1 MQTLSWQKLRFL
13 KFINSFFNPFW
24 WKGKAEKLKE
34 RKDDKRVL
42 AVDKALLQP
51 FAWKERP
58 LWLYY
63 FSSFTAY
70 LFTPSPLTPFRFPP
84 YSFLLPSILLTSYSF
99 SPYYSPLLSLLLTT
113 SLLPPSLLI
122 TYSFPPSLLTP
133 YSFSPYYLLLLSLL
147 LPRLFFKPIHQPLQL
162 LGDG

>member
-24 WKGKAEKLKE
+24 WKGKAEKQKE

-70 LFTPSPLTPFRFPP
+70 LFTPSPLTPFYFPP
-84 YSFLLPSILLTSYSF
+84 YSLLLPSILLTSYYFSPYFLLLLSLLLPSLPLTPYYF
-99 SPYYSPLLSLLLTT
+99 SPYYSPLLSLLL
-113 SLLPPSLLI
+113 PH
-122 TYSFPPSLLTP
+122 
-133 YSFSPYYLLLLSLL
+133 
-147 LPRLFFKPIHQPLQL
+147 LFFKPIHQPLQL